1 MASRPDTDP
10 TRNETVTVGP
20 RGTSTNIVPFEPPTT
35 LVHTH
40 WSPASGVPDRPEH
53 YQEVTWSLGERDGR
67 TVLTVAE
74 TNLPSQ
80 EAKEI
85 SEQSWKAVLNN
96 LKGLLE
102 T

>member
-1 MASRPDTDP
+1 
-10 TRNETVTVGP
+10 
-20 RGTSTNIVPFEPPTT
+20 
-35 LVHTH
+35 
-40 WSPASGVPDRPEH
+40 
-53 YQEVTWSLGERDGR
+53 
-67 TVLTVAE
+67 VAE

-96 LKGLLE
+96 LKELLE